1 MAKVSIVVPIYNV
14 YDYLDRNLES
24 LMKQTYKDIEVLC
37 INDGSTDK
45 SQEIIDKYVNLDSR
59 FKAFI
64 KKNGGLSDAR
74 NYGLKYVDSEYVM
87 FIDSDDFVED
97 TMVEE
102 CVTAMDDNHLDM
114 FVFAYN
120 QYYTETDTKE
130 FISLGIK
137 DGIYSL
143 RDNKEILA
151 KTPNAAWN
159 KMYRTCIFK
168 DNGIEYPFGYRHQD
182 LGTTAKLMYL
192 SDKIGYK
199 DVALYNYLIDRPNN
213 ITRQIDNK
221 IYHIIDMCQ
230 EILDYYQDNGIYED
244 YYNELN
250 YLVEGNL
257 IQSLR
262 KSMKLKDKKF
272 VYKFIDDVF
281 DFMNKYFYKK
291 NSKYSVINDKSDRV
305 YLNRCLCKLYYA
317 YKNRGGE

>member
-1 MAKVSIVVPIYNV
+1 MAKIGIVVPIYNV

-151 KTPNAAWN
+151 KTPNAA
-159 KMYRTCIFK
+159 
-168 DNGIEYPFGYRHQD
+168 
-182 LGTTAKLMYL
+182 
-192 SDKIGYK
+192 
-199 DVALYNYLIDRPNN
+199 
-213 ITRQIDNK
+213 
-221 IYHIIDMCQ
+221 
-230 EILDYYQDNGIYED
+230 
-244 YYNELN
+244 
-250 YLVEGNL
+250 
-257 IQSLR
+257 
-262 KSMKLKDKKF
+262 
-272 VYKFIDDVF
+272 
-281 DFMNKYFYKK
+281 
-291 NSKYSVINDKSDRV
+291 
-305 YLNRCLCKLYYA
+305 
-317 YKNRGGE
+317 